1 MGYLEGAAQ
10 LKKTKRYR
18 CSVTQGRGRGS
29 LSFSSRSHTQ
39 IHTGGRGDASVGSK
53 VLPLRKLKP
62 LITNW
67 DTSEKG
73 EAGRRWI
80 EDRKAERGGFRDG
93 DLGRKIG
100 EREVN

>member
-1 MGYLEGAAQ
+1 M
-10 LKKTKRYR
+10 
-18 CSVTQGRGRGS
+18 
-29 LSFSSRSHTQ
+29 
-39 IHTGGRGDASVGSK
+39 GSK

-93 DLGRKIG
+93 DLERKIG